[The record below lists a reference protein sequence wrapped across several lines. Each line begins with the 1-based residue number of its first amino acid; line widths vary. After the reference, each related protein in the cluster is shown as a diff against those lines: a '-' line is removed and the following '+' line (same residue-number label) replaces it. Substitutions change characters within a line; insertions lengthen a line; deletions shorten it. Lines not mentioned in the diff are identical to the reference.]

1 MSIEYKG
8 YNIQVN
14 AEQDA
19 VTKQWNG
26 RYRILDQDG
35 IVTYESFAD
44 PINNEDRTD
53 NEGNASS
60 LAEKAARTWIDQQ

>member
-14 AEQDA
+14 ADQDA

-26 RYRILDQDG
+26 RCRILERKNWTVRL
-35 IVTYESFAD
+35 IVLDVFELSESKQKYYF
-44 PINNEDRTD
+44 T
-53 NEGNASS
+53 
-60 LAEKAARTWIDQQ
+60 LYL

>member
-14 AEQDA
+14 AEQDD

-26 RYRILDQDG
+26 RYRILGQDG

-44 PINNEDRTD
+44 PVNDED
-53 NEGNASS
+53 NASA
-60 LAEKAARTWIDQQ
+60 LAEEAARFWIDQQ